1 MKVSKVFFVLTLI
14 ILTLPVSTSAAK
26 QDQRPYRE
34 ENVTFH
40 VGDITLAGT
49 LTIPN
54 ETGRHSVVILISG
67 GNADNR
73 DAQVGEFRPF
83 HIIADHLSRKGVV
96 VLRYDDRGM
105 GESTGKHT
113 WQ

>member
-1 MKVSKVFFVLTLI
+1 MKILKVLFVLTLI
-14 ILTLPVSTSAAK
+14 ILALPLSDIAAK

-67 GNADNR
+67 SNADNR